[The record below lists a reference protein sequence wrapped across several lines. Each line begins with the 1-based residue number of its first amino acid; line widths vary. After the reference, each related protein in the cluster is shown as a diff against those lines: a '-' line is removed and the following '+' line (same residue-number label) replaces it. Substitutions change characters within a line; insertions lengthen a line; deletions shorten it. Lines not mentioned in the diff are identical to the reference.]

1 MHRDAF
7 TLWVQDNVPDLTP
20 SLYQPGGFMGAP
32 PVGWRII
39 IGRTAFVY
47 RVPQESPELFY
58 VVLIERA
65 SAARAALHSPF
76 RDFVR
81 LLALIKQSAT
91 GIRWIRG
98 HVEPTSDRPDDA
110 LSRERILA
118 FYRRYLTAVSIG
130 DENGVEWYA
139 GDITAFEWQREKRKV
154 GEHHPNR

>member
-7 TLWVQDNVPDLTP
+7 TLWLQENAPDLNP
-20 SLYQPGGFMGAP
+20 RVYQPGAFLGAP
-32 PVGWRII
+32 PIGWRIV

-47 RVPQESPELFY
+47 RVPHDTPDVFY

-65 SAARAALHSPF
+65 SKRLALHSPF

-81 LLALIKQSAT
+81 LLTLIKQSGS

-98 HVEPTSDRPDDA
+98 HVEPTSDRPSDA

-130 DENGVEWYA
+130 CENGIEWYA
-139 GDITAFEWQREKRKV
+139 GDITAFEWEREKRKV
-154 GEHHPNR
+154 TEHHPNR